1 MCKSWCESILGLV
14 ILIFALWQ
22 TMYSKWIIVIAAIV
36 LIIHSFMCKQC
47 FIGHRNEMPVKK
59 KR

>member
-1 MCKSWCESILGLV
+1 MCKSWCESILGVV

-47 FIGHRNEMPVKK
+47 FMRHNDMPMKK

>member
-1 MCKSWCESILGLV
+1 MCNSWCEAILGIVVLV
-14 ILIFALWQ
+14 FALWQ

-36 LIIHSFMCKQC
+36 LIIHSFTCKQC
-47 FIGHRNEMPVKK
+47 FAKHHEAMPMKK